1 MFLKG
6 LNKIHTHLGKK
17 RFFLLIF
24 VFVYFFSLS
33 LLVHAQTTTPSN
45 PTPNNSILDQLSGLN
60 ILQNV
65 CIYPGFPDTS
75 CNRDNSILLTVW
87 EYLIRFVALIGG
99 FTFIYAGYLT
109 MMDKYEEAKKIMSGI
124 VQGVFA
130 TLLINAAINLIVE
143 SAFPKI
149 DTSQSS
155 QCPPGQAVSSN
166 IFGEYCINLNIDPV
180 IKFAIVVINNLLL
193 PISVIIA
200 VLFFLAG
207 LYNLLISGGNATKVE
222 TGWKYM
228 KNSILGLVAGLLSYT
243 VINLVYS
250 ILLIFFK

>member
-6 LNKIHTHLGKK
+6 LNKIHTHLGKM

-33 LLVHAQTTTPSN
+33 LLVHAQTTASSN
-45 PTPNNSILDQLSGLN
+45 PTPNNPILSQLSGLN

-65 CIYPGFPDTS
+65 CIYPGFPDPS

-109 MMDKYEEAKKIMSGI
+109 MMDKYEEAKKIMSSI

-149 DTSQSS
+149 DTSRCSS
-155 QCPPGQAVSSN
+155 EQKVSSS
-166 IFGEYCINLNIDPV
+166 IFGEYCINLNINPV
-180 IKFAIVVINNLLL
+180 INFAIVVINNLLL
-193 PISVIIA
+193 PASAIIA

-207 LYNLLISGGNATKVE
+207 LYNLLISGGNATRVE

>member
-6 LNKIHTHLGKK
+6 LNKIHTHLGKI

-33 LLVHAQTTTPSN
+33 LLVHSQTTTPPGSTQN
-45 PTPNNSILDQLSGLN
+45 DPILSQLSGLN

-149 DTSQSS
+149 GTSG
-155 QCPPGQAVSSN
+155 CPSGQAVSSN
-166 IFGEYCINLNIDPV
+166 IFGEYCINLDINPV
-180 IKFAIVVINNLLL
+180 IKFSIVVINNLLL
-193 PISVIIA
+193 PASAIIA

-222 TGWKYM
+222 TGWQYM

-243 VINLVYS
+243 AINLVYS

>member
-65 CIYPGFPDTS
+65 CIYPGFPDSS

-87 EYLIRFVALIGG
+87 EYLIRFAALIGG

-149 DTSQSS
+149 GTSG
-155 QCPPGQAVSSN
+155 CPSGQEVSSN
-166 IFGEYCINLNIDPV
+166 IFGEYCINLDINPV
-180 IKFAIVVINNLLL
+180 IKFSIVVINNLLL
-193 PISVIIA
+193 PASAIIA

-207 LYNLLISGGNATKVE
+207 LYNLLISGGNAAKVE
-222 TGWKYM
+222 TGWQYM

-243 VINLVYS
+243 AINLVYS

>member
-1 MFLKG
+1 
-6 LNKIHTHLGKK
+6 
-17 RFFLLIF
+17 
-24 VFVYFFSLS
+24 
-33 LLVHAQTTTPSN
+33 
-45 PTPNNSILDQLSGLN
+45 
-60 ILQNV
+60 
-65 CIYPGFPDTS
+65 
-75 CNRDNSILLTVW
+75 LLTVW

-109 MMDKYEEAKKIMSGI
+109 MMDKYEEAKKIMSSI

-130 TLLINAAINLIVE
+130 TLLINAVINLIVE

-149 DTSQSS
+149 GTSGCS
-155 QCPPGQAVSSN
+155 PEQAVSSN
-166 IFGEYCINLNIDPV
+166 IFGEYCINLDINPV

-193 PISVIIA
+193 PASAIIA

-207 LYNLLISGGNATKVE
+207 LYNLLISGGNAAKVE
-222 TGWKYM
+222 TGWQYM

-243 VINLVYS
+243 AINLVYS

>member
-1 MFLKG
+1 MKVKPPMSATNLIKYSQTV
-6 LNKIHTHLGKK
+6 NKIE
-17 RFFLLIF
+17 
-24 VFVYFFSLS
+24 LS
-33 LLVHAQTTTPSN
+33 RLQLV
-45 PTPNNSILDQLSGLN
+45 SGLN

-149 DTSQSS
+149 GTSG
-155 QCPPGQAVSSN
+155 CPSGQEVSSN
-166 IFGEYCINLNIDPV
+166 IFGEYCINLDINPV

-193 PISVIIA
+193 PASAIIA

-207 LYNLLISGGNATKVE
+207 LYNLLISRGNATRVE

-243 VINLVYS
+243 AINLVYS

>member
-17 RFFLLIF
+17 RLFLLIF

-33 LLVHAQTTTPSN
+33 LLVHTQTTAPPDS
-45 PTPNNSILDQLSGLN
+45 TPNNSILDQLSGLN

-65 CIYPGFPDTS
+65 CIYPGFPDSS

-87 EYLIRFVALIGG
+87 EYLIRFAALIGG

-109 MMDKYEEAKKIMSGI
+109 MMNEHYQAEKIMSGI

-149 DTSQSS
+149 GTSG
-155 QCPPGQAVSSN
+155 CPSGQEVSSN
-166 IFGEYCINLNIDPV
+166 IFGEYCINLDINPV

-193 PISVIIA
+193 PASAIIA

-222 TGWKYM
+222 TGWQYM

-243 VINLVYS
+243 AINLVYS

>member
-6 LNKIHTHLGKK
+6 LNKIHTHLGKI

-33 LLVHAQTTTPSN
+33 LLVHAAQTTTPSSDSTQNN
-45 PTPNNSILDQLSGLN
+45 PILSQLSGLN

-65 CIYPGFPDTS
+65 CIYPGFPDSS
-75 CNRDNSILLTVW
+75 CDRDNSILLTVW

-149 DTSQSS
+149 NTS
-155 QCPPGQAVSSN
+155 QCPPGQVVRSN
-166 IFGEYCINLNIDPV
+166 IFGDYCINLNINPV
-180 IKFAIVVINNLLL
+180 IDFAIVVINNLLL
-193 PISVIIA
+193 PASAIIA

-207 LYNLLISGGNATKVE
+207 LYNLLISGGNATRVE

>member
-6 LNKIHTHLGKK
+6 LNKIYTHLGKI

-33 LLVHAQTTTPSN
+33 LLVHTQTTAPPDS
-45 PTPNNSILDQLSGLN
+45 TPNNSILDQLSGLN

-87 EYLIRFVALIGG
+87 EYLIRFAALIGG

-109 MMDKYEEAKKIMSGI
+109 MMNEHYQAEKIMSGI

-143 SAFPKI
+143 TAFPKI
-149 DTSQSS
+149 DTSR
-155 QCPPGQAVSSN
+155 CPSGQVVKSN
-166 IFGEYCINLNIDPV
+166 IFGDYCINFNSDINPV

-193 PISVIIA
+193 PASAIIA

-222 TGWKYM
+222 TGWQYM

-243 VINLVYS
+243 AINLVYS

>member
-6 LNKIHTHLGKK
+6 LNKIHTHLGKI
-17 RFFLLIF
+17 RLFLLIF

-33 LLVHAQTTTPSN
+33 LLVHAQTTTSSDSTQNDP
-45 PTPNNSILDQLSGLN
+45 ILGQLSGFN

-149 DTSQSS
+149 GTSG
-155 QCPPGQAVSSN
+155 CPSGQEVSSN
-166 IFGEYCINLNIDPV
+166 IFGEYCINLDINPV

-193 PISVIIA
+193 PASAIIA

-207 LYNLLISGGNATKVE
+207 LYNLLISGGNAAKVE
-222 TGWKYM
+222 TGWQYM

-243 VINLVYS
+243 AINLVYS

>member
-6 LNKIHTHLGKK
+6 LNKIHTHLGKMW
-17 RFFLLIF
+17 FFLLIF

-33 LLVHAQTTTPSN
+33 LVVHAQTTTPSN
-45 PTPNNSILDQLSGLN
+45 PTPNNPILDQLSGLN

-65 CIYPGFPDTS
+65 CIYPGFPDSS

-130 TLLINAAINLIVE
+130 TLLINAVINLIVE

-149 DTSQSS
+149 GTSGCS
-155 QCPPGQAVSSN
+155 PEQAVSSN
-166 IFGEYCINLNIDPV
+166 IFGEYCINLDINPV
-180 IKFAIVVINNLLL
+180 IKFSIVVINNLLL
-193 PISVIIA
+193 PASAIIA

-207 LYNLLISGGNATKVE
+207 LYNLLISRGNATRVE

-243 VINLVYS
+243 AINLVYS

>member
-1 MFLKG
+1 
-6 LNKIHTHLGKK
+6 
-17 RFFLLIF
+17 
-24 VFVYFFSLS
+24 
-33 LLVHAQTTTPSN
+33 
-45 PTPNNSILDQLSGLN
+45 LN

-65 CIYPGFPDTS
+65 CIYPGFPDSS

-149 DTSQSS
+149 GTSGCS
-155 QCPPGQAVSSN
+155 PEQAVSSN
-166 IFGEYCINLNIDPV
+166 IFGEYCINLDINPV

-193 PISVIIA
+193 PASAIIA

-207 LYNLLISGGNATKVE
+207 LYNLLISGGNAAKVE
-222 TGWKYM
+222 TGWQYM

-243 VINLVYS
+243 AINLVYS

>member
-6 LNKIHTHLGKK
+6 LNKIHTHLGKMW
-17 RFFLLIF
+17 FFLLIF

-33 LLVHAQTTTPSN
+33 LVVHAQTTTPSN
-45 PTPNNSILDQLSGLN
+45 PTPNNPILDQLSGLN

-65 CIYPGFPDTS
+65 CIYPGFPDSS

-130 TLLINAAINLIVE
+130 TLLINAVINLIVE

-149 DTSQSS
+149 GTSGCS
-155 QCPPGQAVSSN
+155 PEQAVSSN
-166 IFGEYCINLNIDPV
+166 IFGKYCINLNIDPV

-193 PISVIIA
+193 PASAIIA

-207 LYNLLISGGNATKVE
+207 LYNLLISRGNATRVE

-243 VINLVYS
+243 AINLVYS

>member
-6 LNKIHTHLGKK
+6 LNKIHTHLGKI
-17 RFFLLIF
+17 RLFLLIF

-33 LLVHAQTTTPSN
+33 LLVHAQTTTSSDSTQNDP
-45 PTPNNSILDQLSGLN
+45 ILGQLSGFN

-87 EYLIRFVALIGG
+87 EYLIRFAALIVG

-109 MMDKYEEAKKIMSGI
+109 MMNEHYQAEKIMSGI
-124 VQGVFA
+124 VQRVFA

-149 DTSQSS
+149 GTSG
-155 QCPPGQAVSSN
+155 CPSGQEVSSN
-166 IFGEYCINLNIDPV
+166 IFGEYCINLDINPV

-193 PISVIIA
+193 PASAIIA

-207 LYNLLISGGNATKVE
+207 LYNLLISGGNATRVE
-222 TGWKYM
+222 TGWQYM
-228 KNSILGLVAGLLSYT
+228 KN
-243 VINLVYS
+243 
-250 ILLIFFK
+250 

>member
-6 LNKIHTHLGKK
+6 LNKIYTHLGKI

-65 CIYPGFPDTS
+65 CIYPGFPDPS

-87 EYLIRFVALIGG
+87 EYLIRFAALIGG

-149 DTSQSS
+149 GTSGCS
-155 QCPPGQAVSSN
+155 PEQAVSSN
-166 IFGEYCINLNIDPV
+166 IFGKYCINLNIDPV

-193 PISVIIA
+193 PASAIIA

-207 LYNLLISGGNATKVE
+207 LYNLLISRGNATRVE

-243 VINLVYS
+243 AINLVYS

>member
-6 LNKIHTHLGKK
+6 LNKIHIHLGKI

-33 LLVHAQTTTPSN
+33 LLVHAQTTTSSN
-45 PTPNNSILDQLSGLN
+45 PTENNPILSQLSGLN

-65 CIYPGFPDTS
+65 CIYPGFPDPS

-87 EYLIRFVALIGG
+87 EYLIRFVAVIGG

-109 MMDKYEEAKKIMSGI
+109 MMDKYEQAKKIMSSI

-149 DTSQSS
+149 GNS
-155 QCPPGQAVSSN
+155 QCPSQ
-166 IFGEYCINLNIDPV
+166 D
-180 IKFAIVVINNLLL
+180 K
-193 PISVIIA
+193 
-200 VLFFLAG
+200 
-207 LYNLLISGGNATKVE
+207 
-222 TGWKYM
+222 
-228 KNSILGLVAGLLSYT
+228 
-243 VINLVYS
+243 
-250 ILLIFFK
+250 

>member
-1 MFLKG
+1 MFLKD
-6 LNKIHTHLGKK
+6 LNKIQTHLGKK
-17 RFFLLIF
+17 KFFLLIF

-33 LLVHAQTTTPSN
+33 LLVHAQTTTPPDPTQNN
-45 PTPNNSILDQLSGLN
+45 PILSQLSGLN

-65 CIYPGFPDTS
+65 CIYPGFPDPS
-75 CNRDNSILLTVW
+75 CNRDNSILLIVW
-87 EYLIRFVALIGG
+87 QYLLRFVAVIGG

-109 MMDKYEEAKKIMSGI
+109 MMDKYEQAKKIMSSI

-149 DTSQSS
+149 DTSQ
-155 QCPPGQAVSSN
+155 CPPGQVVRSN
-166 IFGEYCINLNIDPV
+166 IFSDYCINLNINPV
-180 IKFAIVVINNLLL
+180 IDFAIVVINNLLL
-193 PISVIIA
+193 PASVIIA

-207 LYNLLISGGNATKVE
+207 LYNLLISGGNATRVE

>member
-17 RFFLLIF
+17 RLFLLIF

-33 LLVHAQTTTPSN
+33 LLVHAQTTTPPD

-65 CIYPGFPDTS
+65 CIYPGFPDSS

-87 EYLIRFVALIGG
+87 EYLIRFAALIGG

-109 MMDKYEEAKKIMSGI
+109 MMNEHYQAEKIMSGI

-149 DTSQSS
+149 GTSG
-155 QCPPGQAVSSN
+155 CPSGQEVSSN
-166 IFGEYCINLNIDPV
+166 IFGEYCINLDINPV
-180 IKFAIVVINNLLL
+180 IKFSIVVINNLLL
-193 PISVIIA
+193 PASAIIA

-207 LYNLLISGGNATKVE
+207 LYNLLISGGNAAKVE
-222 TGWKYM
+222 TGWQYM

-243 VINLVYS
+243 AINLVYS

>member
-6 LNKIHTHLGKK
+6 LNKIHTHLGKM

-33 LLVHAQTTTPSN
+33 LLVHAQTTTSSDSTQNDP
-45 PTPNNSILDQLSGLN
+45 ILSQLSGFN

-65 CIYPGFPDTS
+65 CIYPGFPDSS

-149 DTSQSS
+149 GTS
-155 QCPPGQAVSSN
+155 QCPPGQLVSSN

-193 PISVIIA
+193 PASAIIA

-207 LYNLLISGGNATKVE
+207 LYNLLISGGNATRVE

-243 VINLVYS
+243 AINLVYS

>member
-6 LNKIHTHLGKK
+6 LNKIHTHLGKMW
-17 RFFLLIF
+17 FFLLIF

-33 LLVHAQTTTPSN
+33 LVVHAQTTTPSN
-45 PTPNNSILDQLSGLN
+45 PTPNNPILDQLSGLN

-130 TLLINAAINLIVE
+130 TLLINAVINLIVE

-149 DTSQSS
+149 GTSGCS
-155 QCPPGQAVSSN
+155 PEQAVSSN
-166 IFGEYCINLNIDPV
+166 IFGEYCINLDINPV
-180 IKFAIVVINNLLL
+180 IKFSIVVINNLLL
-193 PISVIIA
+193 PASAIIA

-207 LYNLLISGGNATKVE
+207 LYNLLISGGNAAKVE
-222 TGWKYM
+222 TGWQYM

-243 VINLVYS
+243 AINLVYS

>member
-149 DTSQSS
+149 GTSG
-155 QCPPGQAVSSN
+155 CPSGQEVSSN
-166 IFGEYCINLNIDPV
+166 IFGEYCINLDINPV

-193 PISVIIA
+193 PASAIIA

-222 TGWKYM
+222 TGWQYM

-243 VINLVYS
+243 AINLVYS

>member
-17 RFFLLIF
+17 KFFLLIF

-33 LLVHAQTTTPSN
+33 LLVHTQTTAPPDS
-45 PTPNNSILDQLSGLN
+45 TPNNSILDQLSGLN

-109 MMDKYEEAKKIMSGI
+109 MMDKYEEAK
-124 VQGVFA
+124 
-130 TLLINAAINLIVE
+130 
-143 SAFPKI
+143 
-149 DTSQSS
+149 
-155 QCPPGQAVSSN
+155 
-166 IFGEYCINLNIDPV
+166 
-180 IKFAIVVINNLLL
+180 
-193 PISVIIA
+193 
-200 VLFFLAG
+200 
-207 LYNLLISGGNATKVE
+207 
-222 TGWKYM
+222 
-228 KNSILGLVAGLLSYT
+228 
-243 VINLVYS
+243 
-250 ILLIFFK
+250 

>member
-17 RFFLLIF
+17 RLFLLIF

-33 LLVHAQTTTPSN
+33 LLVHTQTTAPPDS
-45 PTPNNSILDQLSGLN
+45 TPNNSILDQLSGLN

-149 DTSQSS
+149 GTSG
-155 QCPPGQAVSSN
+155 CPSGQEVSSN
-166 IFGEYCINLNIDPV
+166 IFGEYCINLDINPV
-180 IKFAIVVINNLLL
+180 IKFSIVVINNLLL
-193 PISVIIA
+193 PASAIIA

-207 LYNLLISGGNATKVE
+207 LYNLLISGGNAAKVE
-222 TGWKYM
+222 TGWQYM

-243 VINLVYS
+243 AINLVYS

>member
-6 LNKIHTHLGKK
+6 LNKIHIHLGKI

-33 LLVHAQTTTPSN
+33 LLVHAQTTTSSN
-45 PTPNNSILDQLSGLN
+45 PTENNPILSQLSGLN

-65 CIYPGFPDTS
+65 CIYPGFPDPS

-87 EYLIRFVALIGG
+87 EYLIRFVAVIGG

-109 MMDKYEEAKKIMSGI
+109 MMDKYEQAKKIMSSI

-149 DTSQSS
+149 GTS
-155 QCPPGQAVSSN
+155 QCPPGQVVRSN
-166 IFGEYCINLNIDPV
+166 IFGDYCINLNINPV
-180 IKFAIVVINNLLL
+180 IDFAIVVINSLLL
-193 PISVIIA
+193 PASAIIA

-207 LYNLLISGGNATKVE
+207 LYNLLISGGNATRVE

>member
-33 LLVHAQTTTPSN
+33 LLVHAQTTTPPD

-149 DTSQSS
+149 GTSQCSS
-155 QCPPGQAVSSN
+155 EQKVSSS
-166 IFGEYCINLNIDPV
+166 IFGEYCINLNINPV
-180 IKFAIVVINNLLL
+180 IDFAIVVINNLLL
-193 PISVIIA
+193 PASAIIA

-207 LYNLLISGGNATKVE
+207 LYNLLISGGNAAKVE
-222 TGWKYM
+222 TGWQYM

-243 VINLVYS
+243 AINLVYS

>member
-17 RFFLLIF
+17 RLFLLIF

-33 LLVHAQTTTPSN
+33 LLVHTQTTAPPDS
-45 PTPNNSILDQLSGLN
+45 TPNNSILDQLSGLN

-149 DTSQSS
+149 GTSG
-155 QCPPGQAVSSN
+155 CPSGQAVSSN
-166 IFGEYCINLNIDPV
+166 IFGEYCINLDINPV
-180 IKFAIVVINNLLL
+180 IKFSIVVINNLLL
-193 PISVIIA
+193 PASAIIA

-207 LYNLLISGGNATKVE
+207 LYNLLISGGNAAKVE
-222 TGWKYM
+222 TGWQYM

-243 VINLVYS
+243 AINLVYS

>member
-6 LNKIHTHLGKK
+6 LNKIHTHLGKI

-33 LLVHAQTTTPSN
+33 LLVHAAQTTDSLN
-45 PTPNNSILDQLSGLN
+45 PTTQNDPILSQLSGLN

-65 CIYPGFPDTS
+65 CIYPGFPDSS

-87 EYLIRFVALIGG
+87 EYLIRFVAVIGG

-149 DTSQSS
+149 NTS
-155 QCPPGQAVSSN
+155 QCPGQLVSSN
-166 IFGEYCINLNIDPV
+166 IFGEYCINLDINPV

-193 PISVIIA
+193 PASAIIA

-207 LYNLLISGGNATKVE
+207 LYNLLISGGNATRVE

-243 VINLVYS
+243 AINLVYS

>member
-6 LNKIHTHLGKK
+6 LNKIHTHLGKI

-33 LLVHAQTTTPSN
+33 LLVHSQTTTPPGSTQN
-45 PTPNNSILDQLSGLN
+45 DPILSQLSGLN

-65 CIYPGFPDTS
+65 CIYPGFPDSS

-87 EYLIRFVALIGG
+87 EYLIRFAALIGG

-109 MMDKYEEAKKIMSGI
+109 MMNEHYQAEKIMSGI

-149 DTSQSS
+149 GTSG
-155 QCPPGQAVSSN
+155 CPSGQEVSSN
-166 IFGEYCINLNIDPV
+166 IFGEYCINLDINPV

-193 PISVIIA
+193 PASAIIA

-222 TGWKYM
+222 TGWQYM

-243 VINLVYS
+243 AINLVYS

>member
-17 RFFLLIF
+17 RLFLLIF

-33 LLVHAQTTTPSN
+33 LLVHTQTTAPPDS
-45 PTPNNSILDQLSGLN
+45 TPNNSILDQLSGLN

-65 CIYPGFPDTS
+65 CIYPGFPDSS

-87 EYLIRFVALIGG
+87 EYLIRFAALIGG

-109 MMDKYEEAKKIMSGI
+109 MMNEHYQAEKIMSGI

-149 DTSQSS
+149 GTSG
-155 QCPPGQAVSSN
+155 CPSGQEVSSN
-166 IFGEYCINLNIDPV
+166 IFGEYCINLDINPV

-193 PISVIIA
+193 PASAIIA

-207 LYNLLISGGNATKVE
+207 LYNLLISGGNAAKVE
-222 TGWKYM
+222 TGWQYM

-243 VINLVYS
+243 AINLVYS

>member
-6 LNKIHTHLGKK
+6 LNKIHTHLGKMW
-17 RFFLLIF
+17 FFLLIF

-33 LLVHAQTTTPSN
+33 LVVHAQTTTPSN

-149 DTSQSS
+149 GTSG
-155 QCPPGQAVSSN
+155 CPSGQEVSSN
-166 IFGEYCINLNIDPV
+166 IFGEYCINLDINPV

-193 PISVIIA
+193 PASAIIA

-207 LYNLLISGGNATKVE
+207 LYNLLISRGNATRVE

-243 VINLVYS
+243 AINLVYS